1 MTIIEIG
8 AIASGLLAL
17 ITLSG
22 KIVKLITTI
31 QSLINRLDQLQEDM
45 SATKSLWEKTTDQFD
60 ALDQRLRMLEVG
72 LITV

>member
-45 SATKSLWEKTTDQFD
+45 SATKNLWEKTTDQFSTF
-60 ALDQRLRMLEVG
+60 DQRLRMLEIG

>member
-45 SATKSLWEKTTDQFD
+45 SATKSLWEKTTDQFGT
-60 ALDQRLRMLEVG
+60 LDQRLRMLEMG

>member
-8 AIASGLLAL
+8 ALASGLLAV

-31 QSLINRLDQLQEDM
+31 QSLINRLDQLQADM
-45 SATKSLWEKTTDQFD
+45 SHTKSLWERTTEQFSR
-60 ALDQRLRMLEVG
+60 LDQRLQVLELG
-72 LITV
+72 LMNV